1 MKKYLNVS
9 IPERHPAVAVAC
21 AFMVLAVL
29 IRLSYYLPKAME
41 PALALVHLWMPVAA
55 GICFLAGVA
64 LGGRWAKPA
73 VLTALALGVA
83 FFILKAMDF
92 TPIHQ
97 TLCTILYLTVLSLF
111 GATVLG
117 YVPTK
122 KLLYPLFGLPLLY
135 HIFVEDTKAYFF
147 ANPPVPVVDWLPE
160 ISVLCIMAGL
170 LCLSIGL
177 EVKPIEWKKQTG
189 I

>member
-1 MKKYLNVS
+1 MKKYLEVT
-9 IPERHPAVAVAC
+9 IPERQPAVAVAG

-29 IRLSYYLPKAME
+29 IRLCYYLPKAME
-41 PALALVHLWMPVAA
+41 PVFALVHLWLPVAA
-55 GICFLAGVA
+55 GICFLAGIA
-64 LGGRWAKPA
+64 LGGRWAKPG
-73 VLTALALGVA
+73 VLAALTLGVT

-92 TPIHQ
+92 TPLHQ
-97 TLCTILYLTVLSLF
+97 TLCTILYTTVLLLF

-122 KLLYPLFGLPLLY
+122 KLLYPLFALPLLY

-147 ANPPVPVVDWLPE
+147 ADPPVPVVDWLPE

-177 EVKPIEWKKQTG
+177 KAERI
-189 I
+189 